1 MGPDEDRSA
10 HLQIRLKA
18 PSVPGLSVE
27 QISIQSRVKIMTV
40 HSTEHVGLIH

>member
-10 HLQIRLKA
+10 YLQIRLKA

-27 QISIQSRVKIMTV
+27 QISIQSRVKIMFFFLYDCSF
-40 HSTEHVGLIH
+40 H